1 MNKNINPYIDKIKF
15 KLYDES
21 LSRIETPQ
29 GTMTLIS
36 VFIPFFI
43 EMLLAN
49 SMGTVNTLVLS
60 SYSDEAVA
68 SVGAAN
74 QIMGM
79 VFTFYT
85 VIATG
90 AGIIISHRLGAKRK
104 KAASDAAFT
113 SIFFSL
119 ILSLIVGIL
128 LSLFSRDL
136 MKMMQLES
144 RLLEDA
150 TIYFHICVSFSF
162 LQALI
167 TAISAVFRSYGLP
180 KTAVWLSLFMNLIN
194 AILNIIIIFRPFDI
208 HLYGVEGIA
217 IANVISRAITLVI
230 MIICLCLSPLELNLK
245 DKNFKSLRCIK
256 HILQIGVPGGIAS
269 LSYSTSQAVSTSILA
284 VLGTSAISAK
294 IYLSTI
300 FFYVYVVGMSLGIAT
315 SLIIGWL
322 TGAGEYERAYQ
333 LNLQSLKIAVSLNAI
348 GSIFILIFG
357 EYLLGF
363 FTSSLEII
371 RLARPILIIDIFVE
385 LGRAFNHVEDN
396 SLRGAG
402 DVGFSMIV
410 SIVSCWTMSILFSYI
425 LGIKLGLGLTGCWIA
440 FMMDEM
446 FRGTIMFFRWK
457 SRKWALKK
465 V

>member
-1 MNKNINPYIDKIKF
+1 MNKNINPYIGKIKF

-136 MKMMQLES
+136 
-144 RLLEDA
+144 
-150 TIYFHICVSFSF
+150 C
-162 LQALI
+162 
-167 TAISAVFRSYGLP
+167 
-180 KTAVWLSLFMNLIN
+180 
-194 AILNIIIIFRPFDI
+194 
-208 HLYGVEGIA
+208 
-217 IANVISRAITLVI
+217 
-230 MIICLCLSPLELNLK
+230 NLK
-245 DKNFKSLRCIK
+245 
-256 HILQIGVPGGIAS
+256 
-269 LSYSTSQAVSTSILA
+269 
-284 VLGTSAISAK
+284 
-294 IYLSTI
+294 
-300 FFYVYVVGMSLGIAT
+300 VG
-315 SLIIGWL
+315 
-322 TGAGEYERAYQ
+322 
-333 LNLQSLKIAVSLNAI
+333 
-348 GSIFILIFG
+348 
-357 EYLLGF
+357 
-363 FTSSLEII
+363 
-371 RLARPILIIDIFVE
+371 
-385 LGRAFNHVEDN
+385 
-396 SLRGAG
+396 
-402 DVGFSMIV
+402 
-410 SIVSCWTMSILFSYI
+410 C
-425 LGIKLGLGLTGCWIA
+425 
-440 FMMDEM
+440 
-446 FRGTIMFFRWK
+446 
-457 SRKWALKK
+457 
-465 V
+465 

>member
-1 MNKNINPYIDKIKF
+1 MY
-15 KLYDES
+15 
-21 LSRIETPQ
+21 
-29 GTMTLIS
+29 
-36 VFIPFFI
+36 
-43 EMLLAN
+43 
-49 SMGTVNTLVLS
+49 
-60 SYSDEAVA
+60 
-68 SVGAAN
+68 
-74 QIMGM
+74 
-79 VFTFYT
+79 
-85 VIATG
+85 
-90 AGIIISHRLGAKRK
+90 
-104 KAASDAAFT
+104 
-113 SIFFSL
+113 
-119 ILSLIVGIL
+119 
-128 LSLFSRDL
+128 
-136 MKMMQLES
+136 
-144 RLLEDA
+144 
-150 TIYFHICVSFSF
+150 
-162 LQALI
+162 
-167 TAISAVFRSYGLP
+167 
-180 KTAVWLSLFMNLIN
+180 
-194 AILNIIIIFRPFDI
+194 
-208 HLYGVEGIA
+208 
-217 IANVISRAITLVI
+217 
-230 MIICLCLSPLELNLK
+230 LSPLELNLK

-315 SLIIGWL
+315 SLIIGWM

-333 LNLQSLKIAVSLNAI
+333 LNLQSLKIAVLLNAI
-348 GSIFILIFG
+348 GSIIILIFG

-440 FMMDEM
+440 FMMDEI

-457 SRKWALKK
+457 SRRWALKK